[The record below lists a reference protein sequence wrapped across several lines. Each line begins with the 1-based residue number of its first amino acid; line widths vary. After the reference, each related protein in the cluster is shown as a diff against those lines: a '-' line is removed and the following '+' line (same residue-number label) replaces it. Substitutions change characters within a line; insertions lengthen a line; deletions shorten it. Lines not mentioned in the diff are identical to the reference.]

1 MSQSIKASLV
11 LTVTAMIWGF
21 AFVAQRSGVEH
32 VGPFLFNGTRCVM
45 GAIVLFIVVW
55 IQKHWWNVRQAKK
68 ALAAQP
74 LEPSAEPPAEST
86 LASKS
91 SFRES
96 SLVKRLW
103 ADPSIRGGLFCGLA
117 LFAGSTCQQV
127 GLVTTP
133 ASQSGF
139 LTVMYVVLVPI
150 FGFFVGQ
157 RTRWTAWVSV
167 GISLTG
173 LYLLCV
179 KDGLHIASG
188 DLILLLGACFW
199 TVHII
204 VVDRTVRRA
213 QVFRLSSVQFLTAG
227 VLSLLCSLFLD
238 RFFTH
243 GEPILQ
249 SLLAV
254 WPQLVYVG
262 VLSSGIGF
270 TMQAIGQRHAPPA
283 VAAIVMSLESVFAFL
298 GGVLLLHEVM
308 TGRELIGCAL
318 VFIAVLVA
326 QIVPRSKTAPPPES
340 SAESEREKAAI

>member
-1 MSQSIKASLV
+1 MTGVDEVSNSIKASLV

-32 VGPFLFNGTRCVM
+32 VGPFLFNGTRCVL
-45 GAIVLFIVVW
+45 GAVVLFVVMW
-55 IQKHWWNVRQAKK
+55 VQGRFVAARQARQE
-68 ALAAQP
+68 LAAGSADSPEPTPSRLSTPRLP
-74 LEPSAEPPAEST
+74 LI
-86 LASKS
+86 
-91 SFRES
+91 
-96 SLVKRLW
+96 KRLW
-103 ADPSIRGGLFCGLA
+103 ADTSIRGGIWCGLA
-117 LFAGSTCQQV
+117 LFAGSSCQQV

-150 FGFFVGQ
+150 FGLMIGQ
-157 RTRWTAWVSV
+157 KTRWTAWVSV
-167 GISLTG
+167 AISLVG

-204 VVDRTVRRA
+204 VVDRTVKRA
-213 QVFRLSSVQFLTAG
+213 QVFRLSCVQFLTAG
-227 VLSLLCSLFLD
+227 VLSLAASLFLD
-238 RFFTH
+238 HFFTH
-243 GEPILQ
+243 GEPTWQGLVQ
-249 SLLAV
+249 V

-283 VAAIVMSLESVFAFL
+283 VAAIVMSLESVFACI
-298 GGVLLLHEVM
+298 GGVLLLGERM
-308 TGRELIGCAL
+308 TGRESLGCAL

-326 QIVPRSKTAPPPES
+326 QIVPKSASASES
-340 SAESEREKAAI
+340 AVQTPV